1 MKISHRLFLGVI
13 PSVVGLFT
21 VAGLAYWGQYAHSAP
36 ELVVWAAG
44 AATILSLVV
53 AWSNTRY
60 VAHRVERLASIKGG
74 DEEADELDVIEQRVE
89 LLGEAA
95 TAAKAD
101 AARAAADAGR
111 RTIEYATLLAEA
123 ATSASKQ
130 LAEARLSL
138 HVLQDNHFG
147 ELNDNQEEMIG
158 AAREA
163 TEAAE
168 VELNQLR
175 EIADIDR
182 GALAL
187 RRDLVKPG
195 EIVRSL
201 LPLLNAQ
208 ATRQGVRILSEL
220 EPALPRVVGDRARLQ
235 DALGLILKDAVRYAI
250 PGTSISVHAS
260 SQAST
265 VTIVVSHGSPHSY
278 TGDVALADRLI
289 RAQGGSVAHTGDA
302 TTIALER
309 AGARGASEDPTK
321 PIRTTSP

>member
-21 VAGLAYWGQYAHSAP
+21 VAGLAYWGQYHQTAP
-36 ELVVWAAG
+36 VMVVWAAG
-44 AATILSLVV
+44 AATIISLVV
-53 AWSNTRY
+53 AWRETRY
-60 VAHRVERLASIKGG
+60 VAHRVERLASTQGE
-74 DEEADELDVIEQRVE
+74 DEKVDELDVIEQRVE

-101 AARAAADAGR
+101 AARAAEDAGR

-123 ATSASKQ
+123 VTSASNQ
-130 LAEARLSL
+130 LAQARLSL

-168 VELNQLR
+168 VELNHLR

-195 EIVRSL
+195 EIIRSL
-201 LPLLNAQ
+201 QPLLNAQ
-208 ATRQGVRILSEL
+208 ATKQGVRILLEL
-220 EPALPRVVGDRARLQ
+220 EPALPRVVGDRGRLQ
-235 DALGLILKDAVRYAI
+235 DALGLIFKDAVRYAL
-250 PGTSISVHAS
+250 PGTSISVHA
-260 SQAST
+260 ASEPSA
-265 VTIVVSHGSPHSY
+265 VTIIVNHGSPHSY

-289 RAQGGSVAHTGDA
+289 RAQGGSVSHRADA
-302 TTIALER
+302 ITITLER
-309 AGARGASEDPTK
+309 AGV
-321 PIRTTSP
+321 RTPL

>member
-21 VAGLAYWGQYAHSAP
+21 VAGLAYWGQYHQTAP
-36 ELVVWAAG
+36 VMVVWAAG
-44 AATILSLVV
+44 AATIISLVV
-53 AWSNTRY
+53 AWRETRY
-60 VAHRVERLASIKGG
+60 VAHRVERLAFTKGG
-74 DEEADELDVIEQRVE
+74 DEKVDELDVIEQRVE

-95 TAAKAD
+95 TVAKAD
-101 AARAAADAGR
+101 AARAAEDAGR
-111 RTIEYATLLAEA
+111 RNMEYATLLAEA

-168 VELNQLR
+168 VELNHLR

-195 EIVRSL
+195 EIIRSL

-208 ATRQGVRILSEL
+208 ATKQSVRILSEL
-220 EPALPRVVGDRARLQ
+220 EPALPRVVGDRGRLQ
-235 DALGLILKDAVRYAI
+235 DALGLILKDAVRYAV
-250 PGTSISVHAS
+250 PGTSVSVHAS
-260 SQAST
+260 SQPST
-265 VTIVVSHGSPHSY
+265 VTIIVNHSSPHSY

-289 RAQGGSVAHTGDA
+289 RAQGGSVTHTGDA

-309 AGARGASEDPTK
+309 AGVRDD
-321 PIRTTSP
+321 TSR

>member
-1 MKISHRLFLGVI
+1 MKISHRLFLGVL
-13 PSVVGLFT
+13 PSSVGLLT
-21 VAGLAYWGQYAHSAP
+21 VGSLAYWGQYHHTVP
-36 ELVVWAAG
+36 QLVVWAAG
-44 AATILSLVV
+44 AATILSLAV
-53 AWSNTRY
+53 AWWNTRY
-60 VAHRVERLASIKGG
+60 VAHRVERLASTRGG
-74 DEEADELDVIEQRVE
+74 DGKADELDVIEHRVE

-101 AARAAADAGR
+101 AARATEDAGR
-111 RTIEYATLLAEA
+111 RTIEYATLLAET
-123 ATSASKQ
+123 ATAASKQ

-168 VELNQLR
+168 VELNHLR

-195 EIVRSL
+195 ELIRSL
-201 LPLLNAQ
+201 LPVLNAQ
-208 ATRQGVRILSEL
+208 AVKQSVRIMSEL
-220 EPALPRVVGDRARLQ
+220 EPALPRVVGDRGRLQ

-250 PGTSISVHAS
+250 PGTTISIHATS
-260 SQAST
+260 EPTT
-265 VTIVVSHGSPHSY
+265 VTIIVNHGSPHSY

-289 RAQGGSVAHTGDA
+289 RAQSGSVTHLADS
-302 TTIALER
+302 TTITLER
-309 AGARGASEDPTK
+309 AGARSGT
-321 PIRTTSP
+321 I

>member
-1 MKISHRLFLGVI
+1 MKISQRLFLGVI

-21 VAGLAYWGQYAHSAP
+21 VAGLAYWGQYHHTAP
-36 ELVVWAAG
+36 VMVVWAAG
-44 AATILSLVV
+44 AATLISLVV
-53 AWSNTRY
+53 AWRETRY
-60 VAHRVERLASIKGG
+60 VAHRVERLASTKGG
-74 DEEADELDVIEQRVE
+74 DEKVDELDVIEQRVE

-101 AARAAADAGR
+101 AARAAADAGQR
-111 RTIEYATLLAEA
+111 NIEYATLLAEA

-168 VELNQLR
+168 VELNHLR

-195 EIVRSL
+195 EIVSSL
-201 LPLLNAQ
+201 LPLYNAQ
-208 ATRQGVRILSEL
+208 ATKQGVRIMSEL
-220 EPALPRVVGDRARLQ
+220 EPALPRVVGDRGRLQ
-235 DALGLILKDAVRYAI
+235 DALGLIFKDAVRYAV
-250 PGTSISVHAS
+250 PGSTISVHA
-260 SQAST
+260 ASAPTT
-265 VTIVVSHGSPHSY
+265 VTIIVNHGSPHSY

-289 RAQGGSVAHTGDA
+289 RAQGGSVTHREDSM
-302 TTIALER
+302 TITLER
-309 AGARGASEDPTK
+309 AGVRSAS
-321 PIRTTSP
+321 

>member
-13 PSVVGLFT
+13 PSLVGLFT

-36 ELVVWAAG
+36 LLEGWAAG
-44 AATILSLVV
+44 IATVISLVV
-53 AWSNTRY
+53 AWWNTRY
-60 VAHRVERLASIKGG
+60 VAHRVERLASTKGG
-74 DEEADELDVIEQRVE
+74 DEEVDEIDVIEHRVE

-95 TAAKAD
+95 TPAKAD
-101 AARAAADAGR
+101 AAPAAEEAGR
-111 RTIEYATLLAEA
+111 GTIEYATLLAET

-147 ELNDNQEEMIG
+147 DLNDNQEEMIG

-168 VELNQLR
+168 VELNHLR

-182 GALAL
+182 GALTL

-195 EIVRSL
+195 EIIRSL

-208 ATRQGVRILSEL
+208 ATKQGGRILSEL
-220 EPALPRVVGDRARLQ
+220 EPALPRVVGDRGRLQ
-235 DALGLILKDAVRYAI
+235 DALGLILKDAFRYPV
-250 PGTSISVHAS
+250 PGTSFSIPGS
-260 SQAST
+260 SQPAT
-265 VTIVVSHGSPHSY
+265 VTIVVNHSSPHWY
-278 TGDVALADRLI
+278 TG
-289 RAQGGSVAHTGDA
+289 
-302 TTIALER
+302 
-309 AGARGASEDPTK
+309 
-321 PIRTTSP
+321 

>member
-13 PSVVGLFT
+13 PSVIGLFT
-21 VAGLAYWGQYAHSAP
+21 VAGLAYWGQYAHAAP

-44 AATILSLVV
+44 AATVLSLVV
-53 AWSNTRY
+53 AWWNTRY
-60 VAHRVERLASIKGG
+60 VANRVERLASTKTG
-74 DEEADELDVIEQRVE
+74 EEQVDELDVIEKRVE
-89 LLGEAA
+89 SLGEAA

-101 AARAAADAGR
+101 AARAAEDAGR
-111 RTIEYATLLAEA
+111 RNIEYATLLAEA

-168 VELNQLR
+168 VELNHLR

-195 EIVRSL
+195 EIIKSL

-208 ATRQGVRILSEL
+208 ATKQGVRILSEL
-220 EPALPRVVGDRARLQ
+220 EPALPRVVGDRGRLQ
-235 DALGLILKDAVRYAI
+235 DALGLILKDAVRYAV
-250 PGTSISVHAS
+250 PGTSVSIHAS
-260 SQAST
+260 SQLST
-265 VTIVVSHGSPHSY
+265 VTIVVNHGSPHSY

-302 TTIALER
+302 TSITLER
-309 AGARGASEDPTK
+309 SGARSGQGA
-321 PIRTTSP
+321 TSS

>member
-1 MKISHRLFLGVI
+1 MKISQRLFLGVI

-21 VAGLAYWGQYAHSAP
+21 VAGLAYWGQYARTAP
-36 ELVVWAAG
+36 QLVVWAAG
-44 AATILSLVV
+44 AATVLSLAV
-53 AWSNTRY
+53 AWWNTRY
-60 VAHRVERLASIKGG
+60 VAHRVERLAAMRGG
-74 DEEADELDVIEQRVE
+74 DEVDELDVIEQRVE
-89 LLGEAA
+89 SLGEAA

-101 AARAAADAGR
+101 AARAAEDAGR
-111 RTIEYATLLAEA
+111 RNIEYATLLAEA

-147 ELNDNQEEMIG
+147 ELNDNQEEMIA

-168 VELNQLR
+168 VELNHLR

-195 EIVRSL
+195 EIIRSL

-208 ATRQGVRILSEL
+208 ATKQGVRILSET
-220 EPALPRVVGDRARLQ
+220 EPALPRVVGDRGRLQ
-235 DALGLILKDAVRYAI
+235 DALGLILKDAVRYAV
-250 PGTSISVHAS
+250 PGTSVSVHAS
-260 SQAST
+260 SQPST
-265 VTIVVSHGSPHSY
+265 VTIVVNHSSPHSY

-289 RAQGGSVAHTGDA
+289 RAQGGSVTHTGDA

-309 AGARGASEDPTK
+309 AGVRSGTP
-321 PIRTTSP
+321 R

>member
-1 MKISHRLFLGVI
+1 VKISQRLFLGVI

-21 VAGLAYWGQYAHSAP
+21 VAGLAYWGQYAHQAP
-36 ELVVWAAG
+36 QLVVWAAG
-44 AATILSLVV
+44 AATVLSLAV
-53 AWSNTRY
+53 AWWNTRY
-60 VAHRVERLASIKGG
+60 VAHRVERLASRKGG
-74 DEEADELDVIEQRVE
+74 DEEVDELDVIEQRVE
-89 LLGEAA
+89 SLGEAA

-101 AARAAADAGR
+101 AARAAEDAGR
-111 RTIEYATLLAEA
+111 RNIEYATLLAEA

-168 VELNQLR
+168 VELNHLR

-195 EIVRSL
+195 EVIRSL

-208 ATRQGVRILSEL
+208 ATKQGVRILSEL
-220 EPALPRVVGDRARLQ
+220 EPALPRVVGDRGRLQ
-235 DALGLILKDAVRYAI
+235 DALGLILKDAVRYAV
-250 PGTSISVHAS
+250 PGTSVSVHAS
-260 SQAST
+260 SQPST
-265 VTIVVSHGSPHSY
+265 VTIVVNHSSPHSY

-289 RAQGGSVAHTGDA
+289 RAQGGSVTHTGDA

-309 AGARGASEDPTK
+309 AGVRS
-321 PIRTTSP
+321 SV

>member
-1 MKISHRLFLGVI
+1 MKISHRLFLGMI
-13 PSVVGLFT
+13 PSLVGLLT
-21 VAGLAYWGQYAHSAP
+21 VAGLAYWGRYAHAAP

-44 AATILSLVV
+44 VATIVSLVV
-53 AWSNTRY
+53 AWWNTSY
-60 VAHRVERLASIKGG
+60 VAQRVERLAFTRDGG
-74 DEEADELDVIEQRVE
+74 EETDELDVIEHRVE

-95 TAAKAD
+95 STARAD
-101 AARAAADAGR
+101 AARAAEDAGR
-111 RTIEYATLLAEA
+111 RTIEYATLLAET

-168 VELNQLR
+168 VELNHLR
-175 EIADIDR
+175 QIADLDR

-195 EIVRSL
+195 EIIRSL
-201 LPLLNAQ
+201 QPLLNAQ
-208 ATRQGVRILSEL
+208 AAKHGVRIVVEL
-220 EPALPRVVGDRARLQ
+220 EPALPRVVGDRGRLQ
-235 DALGLILKDAVRYAI
+235 DALGLILKDAVRYAL
-250 PGTSISVHAS
+250 PGASISVHA
-260 SQAST
+260 ASEPSA
-265 VTIVVSHGSPHSY
+265 VTIIVNHGSPHSY

-289 RAQGGSVAHTGDA
+289 RAQRGSVTHREDS
-302 TTIALER
+302 TTITLER
-309 AGARGASEDPTK
+309 AGVS
-321 PIRTTSP
+321 TSAPR

>member
-1 MKISHRLFLGVI
+1 
-13 PSVVGLFT
+13 
-21 VAGLAYWGQYAHSAP
+21 
-36 ELVVWAAG
+36 
-44 AATILSLVV
+44 
-53 AWSNTRY
+53 
-60 VAHRVERLASIKGG
+60 VERLASAKGG
-74 DEEADELDVIEQRVE
+74 NEETDELDVIEQRVE

-101 AARAAADAGR
+101 AARAAEDAGR

-168 VELNQLR
+168 VELNHLR
-175 EIADIDR
+175 EIVDIDR

-195 EIVRSL
+195 EIIRSL

-208 ATRQGVRILSEL
+208 ATKQGVRIVSEL
-220 EPALPRVVGDRARLQ
+220 EPALPRAVGDRGRLQ
-235 DALGLILKDAVRYAI
+235 DALGLILKDAVRYAV
-250 PGTSISVHAS
+250 PGTTISIHAAS
-260 SQAST
+260 ERST
-265 VTIVVSHGSPHSY
+265 VTIVVNHGSPHSY

-289 RAQGGSVAHTGDA
+289 RAQRGSVTHRDDS
-302 TTIALER
+302 TTITLER
-309 AGARGASEDPTK
+309 AGASNPT
-321 PIRTTSP
+321 PA

>member
-21 VAGLAYWGQYAHSAP
+21 VAGLAYWGQYHQTAP
-36 ELVVWAAG
+36 VMVVWAAG
-44 AATILSLVV
+44 AATIISLVV
-53 AWSNTRY
+53 AWRETRY
-60 VAHRVERLASIKGG
+60 VARRVERLASTKGG
-74 DEEADELDVIEQRVE
+74 YEKVDELDVIEQRVE
-89 LLGEAA
+89 SLGEAA

-101 AARAAADAGR
+101 AARAAEDAGR
-111 RTIEYATLLAEA
+111 RNIEYATLLAEA

-168 VELNQLR
+168 VELNHLR

-182 GALAL
+182 GALTL

-195 EIVRSL
+195 ELIKSL
-201 LPLLNAQ
+201 LPILNAQ
-208 ATRQGVRILSEL
+208 ATKQGVRILSEL
-220 EPALPRVVGDRARLQ
+220 EPALPRVVGDRGRLQ

-250 PGTSISVHAS
+250 PGTSISIHA
-260 SQAST
+260 ASEPT
-265 VTIVVSHGSPHSY
+265 RIKIIVNHGSPHSY

-289 RAQGGSVAHTGDA
+289 AAQGGSVTHQPEG
-302 TTIALER
+302 TTISLER
-309 AGARGASEDPTK
+309 AGMGSVASRPNE
-321 PIRTTSP
+321 

>member
-1 MKISHRLFLGVI
+1 MKISHRLFLGVL
-13 PSVVGLFT
+13 PSSVGLLT
-21 VAGLAYWGQYAHSAP
+21 VASLAYWGQYHHTVP
-36 ELVVWAAG
+36 LLVVWAAA
-44 AATILSLVV
+44 AATLISLAV
-53 AWSNTRY
+53 AWWNTRY
-60 VAHRVERLASIKGG
+60 VAHRVERLASTREGSG
-74 DEEADELDVIEQRVE
+74 EADELDVIEHRVE

-101 AARAAADAGR
+101 AARAAEDAGR
-111 RTIEYATLLAEA
+111 RTIEYATLLAET
-123 ATSASKQ
+123 ATAASKQ

-168 VELNQLR
+168 VELNHLR

-195 EIVRSL
+195 EMIRSL
-201 LPLLNAQ
+201 LPVLNAQ
-208 ATRQGVRILSEL
+208 AARQSVRIMSEL
-220 EPALPRVVGDRARLQ
+220 EPALPRVVGDRGRLQ

-250 PGTSISVHAS
+250 PGTTISIHATS
-260 SQAST
+260 EPAT
-265 VTIVVSHGSPHSY
+265 VTIIVNHGSPHSY

-289 RAQGGSVAHTGDA
+289 RAQGGSVSHRDES
-302 TTIALER
+302 TTITLER
-309 AGARGASEDPTK
+309 AGARSGTV
-321 PIRTTSP
+321 

>member
-1 MKISHRLFLGVI
+1 VKISQRLFLGVI

-21 VAGLAYWGQYAHSAP
+21 VAGLAYWGQYHHTAP
-36 ELVVWAAG
+36 EMVVWAAG
-44 AATILSLVV
+44 AATLISLVV
-53 AWSNTRY
+53 AWRETRY
-60 VAHRVERLASIKGG
+60 VAHRVERLASAKGG
-74 DEEADELDVIEQRVE
+74 DGEIDELDVIEHRVA

-95 TAAKAD
+95 TAAQAD
-101 AARAAADAGR
+101 AARAAEDAGR
-111 RTIEYATLLAEA
+111 RNIEYATLLAEA

-168 VELNQLR
+168 VELNHLR

-182 GALAL
+182 GALSL

-195 EIVRSL
+195 EIIRSL

-208 ATRQGVRILSEL
+208 ATKQGVRILSEL
-220 EPALPRVVGDRARLQ
+220 EPALPRVVGDRGRLQ
-235 DALGLILKDAVRYAI
+235 DALGLILKDAVRYAV
-250 PGTSISVHAS
+250 PGTSVSVHAS
-260 SQAST
+260 SQPAT
-265 VTIVVSHGSPHSY
+265 VTIVVNHSSPHSY

-289 RAQGGSVAHTGDA
+289 RAQGGSVTHTGDA

-309 AGARGASEDPTK
+309 AGVRSTP
-321 PIRTTSP
+321 

>member
-1 MKISHRLFLGVI
+1 VKISHRLFLGVV

-21 VAGLAYWGQYAHSAP
+21 VAGLAYWGQYHHTAP

-44 AATILSLVV
+44 AATMLSLIV
-53 AWSNTRY
+53 AWRETRY
-60 VAHRVERLASIKGG
+60 VAHRVERLASAKGAG
-74 DEEADELDVIEQRVE
+74 EEADELDVIEQRVE
-89 LLGEAA
+89 SLGEAA

-101 AARAAADAGR
+101 AARAAEDAGR
-111 RTIEYATLLAEA
+111 RTMEYATLLAEA

-168 VELNQLR
+168 VELDQLR
-175 EIADIDR
+175 QIADIDR

-195 EIVRSL
+195 DLIKSL
-201 LPLLNAQ
+201 LPTLNAQ
-208 ATRQGVRILSEL
+208 AAKQGVRILSEL
-220 EPALPRVVGDRARLQ
+220 EPALPRIVGDRGRLQ
-235 DALGLILKDAVRYAI
+235 DALGLILKDAVRFAV
-250 PGTSISVHAS
+250 PGTSVSIHA
-260 SQAST
+260 ASEPT
-265 VTIVVSHGSPHSY
+265 RIRIIVNHGSPHSY

-289 RAQGGSVAHTGDA
+289 TAQGGSVTHQPEG
-302 TTIALER
+302 TTISLER
-309 AGARGASEDPTK
+309 AGTGSL
-321 PIRTTSP
+321 

>member
-21 VAGLAYWGQYAHSAP
+21 VAGLAYWGQYAHRAP
-36 ELVVWAAG
+36 LAVVWAAG
-44 AATILSLVV
+44 AATILSLAA

-60 VAHRVERLASIKGG
+60 VAQRVERLASSRVTGR
-74 DEEADELDVIEQRVE
+74 EVDELDVIEHHVE
-89 LLGEAA
+89 SLGEAA
-95 TAAKAD
+95 TAARAD
-101 AARAAADAGR
+101 AARATEDAGR

-168 VELNQLR
+168 VELNHLR

-195 EIVRSL
+195 EIVSSL
-201 LPLLNAQ
+201 LPLYNAQ
-208 ATRQGVRILSEL
+208 ATKQGVRIMSEL
-220 EPALPRVVGDRARLQ
+220 EPALPRVVGDRGRLQ
-235 DALGLILKDAVRYAI
+235 DALGLIFKDAVRYAV
-250 PGTSISVHAS
+250 PGSTISVHAAS
-260 SQAST
+260 APST
-265 VTIVVSHGSPHSY
+265 VTIIENHGSPHSY

-289 RAQGGSVAHTGDA
+289 RAQGGSVTHREDS
-302 TTIALER
+302 TTITLER
-309 AGARGASEDPTK
+309 AGVRSAS
-321 PIRTTSP
+321 

>member
-1 MKISHRLFLGVI
+1 MKISQRLFLGLI

-21 VAGLAYWGQYAHSAP
+21 VAGLAYWGQYARTAP
-36 ELVVWAAG
+36 QLVVWAAG
-44 AATILSLVV
+44 AATVLSLAV
-53 AWSNTRY
+53 AWWNTRY
-60 VAHRVERLASIKGG
+60 VAHRVERLASMRGG
-74 DEEADELDVIEQRVE
+74 DEVDELDVIEQRVE
-89 LLGEAA
+89 SLGEAA

-101 AARAAADAGR
+101 AARAAEDAGR
-111 RTIEYATLLAEA
+111 RNIEYATLLAEA

-168 VELNQLR
+168 VELNHLR

-195 EIVRSL
+195 EIIRSL

-208 ATRQGVRILSEL
+208 ATKQGVRILSEL
-220 EPALPRVVGDRARLQ
+220 EPALPRVVGDRGRLQ
-235 DALGLILKDAVRYAI
+235 DALGLILKDAVRYAV
-250 PGTSISVHAS
+250 PGTSVSVHAS
-260 SQAST
+260 SQPST
-265 VTIVVSHGSPHSY
+265 VTIVVNHSSPHSY

-289 RAQGGSVAHTGDA
+289 RAQGGSVTHTGDA

-309 AGARGASEDPTK
+309 AGVRSG
-321 PIRTTSP
+321 TSQ

>member
-1 MKISHRLFLGVI
+1 MKISHRLFLGMI
-13 PSVVGLFT
+13 PSAVGLFT
-21 VAGLAYWGQYAHSAP
+21 VAGLAYWGQYAHTAP
-36 ELVVWAAG
+36 QLVVWAAG
-44 AATILSLVV
+44 AATILSLAI
-53 AWSNTRY
+53 AWWNARY
-60 VAHRVERLASIKGG
+60 VAQRVERLASGEG
-74 DEEADELDVIEQRVE
+74 DDEKVDELDVIEQRVE
-89 LLGEAA
+89 SLGEAA

-101 AARAAADAGR
+101 AARAAEDAGR
-111 RTIEYATLLAEA
+111 RNIEYATLLAEA

-168 VELNQLR
+168 VELNHLR

-182 GALAL
+182 GALSL

-195 EIVRSL
+195 EVIRSL

-208 ATRQGVRILSEL
+208 ATKQGVRILSEL
-220 EPALPRVVGDRARLQ
+220 EPALPRVVGDRGRLQ
-235 DALGLILKDAVRYAI
+235 DALGLILKDAVRYAV
-250 PGTSISVHAS
+250 PGTSVSVHAS
-260 SQAST
+260 SQPAT
-265 VTIVVSHGSPHSY
+265 VTIVVNHSSPHSY

-289 RAQGGSVAHTGDA
+289 RAQGGSVTHTGDA
-302 TTIALER
+302 TTIALDR
-309 AGARGASEDPTK
+309 AGVLSTR
-321 PIRTTSP
+321 

>member
-21 VAGLAYWGQYAHSAP
+21 VAGLAYWGQYHQTAP
-36 ELVVWAAG
+36 VMVVWAAG
-44 AATILSLVV
+44 AATIISLVV
-53 AWSNTRY
+53 AWRETRY
-60 VAHRVERLASIKGG
+60 VAHRVERLASTKGG
-74 DEEADELDVIEQRVE
+74 DEKVDELDVIEQRVE

-111 RTIEYATLLAEA
+111 RNMEYATLLAEA

-168 VELNQLR
+168 VELNHLR

-195 EIVRSL
+195 EIIRSL

-208 ATRQGVRILSEL
+208 ATKQSVRILSEL
-220 EPALPRVVGDRARLQ
+220 EPALPRVVGDRGRLQ
-235 DALGLILKDAVRYAI
+235 DALGLILKDAVRYAV
-250 PGTSISVHAS
+250 PGTSVSVHAS
-260 SQAST
+260 SQPLT
-265 VTIVVSHGSPHSY
+265 VTIVVNHSSPHSY

-289 RAQGGSVAHTGDA
+289 RAQGGSVTHTGDA

-309 AGARGASEDPTK
+309 AGVRDD
-321 PIRTTSP
+321 TSR

>member
-1 MKISHRLFLGVI
+1 MKISHRLFLGMI
-13 PSVVGLFT
+13 PSAVGLFT
-21 VAGLAYWGQYAHSAP
+21 VAGLAYWGQYAHTAP
-36 ELVVWAAG
+36 QLVVWAAG
-44 AATILSLVV
+44 AATILSLAI
-53 AWSNTRY
+53 AWWNARY
-60 VAHRVERLASIKGG
+60 VAQRVERLASRKG
-74 DEEADELDVIEQRVE
+74 DEKVDELDVIEQRVE
-89 LLGEAA
+89 SLGEAA

-101 AARAAADAGR
+101 AARAAEDAGR

-168 VELNQLR
+168 VELNHLR

-195 EIVRSL
+195 EIIRSL

-208 ATRQGVRILSEL
+208 ATKQGVRILSEL
-220 EPALPRVVGDRARLQ
+220 EPALPRVVGDRGRLQ
-235 DALGLILKDAVRYAI
+235 DALGLILKDAVRYAV
-250 PGTSISVHAS
+250 PGTSVSVHAS
-260 SQAST
+260 SQPST
-265 VTIVVSHGSPHSY
+265 VTIVVNHSSPHSY

-289 RAQGGSVAHTGDA
+289 RAQGGSVTHTGDA

-309 AGARGASEDPTK
+309 AGVRSMTPG
-321 PIRTTSP
+321 

>member
-1 MKISHRLFLGVI
+1 MKISQRLFLGVI

-21 VAGLAYWGQYAHSAP
+21 VAGLAYWGQYHHTAP
-36 ELVVWAAG
+36 EMVVWAAA
-44 AATILSLVV
+44 AATLISLVV
-53 AWSNTRY
+53 AWRETRY
-60 VAHRVERLASIKGG
+60 VAHRVERLASTKGG
-74 DEEADELDVIEQRVE
+74 DETVDELDVIEQRVE

-111 RTIEYATLLAEA
+111 RNIEYATLLAEA

-168 VELNQLR
+168 VELNHLR

-195 EIVRSL
+195 EIVSSL
-201 LPLLNAQ
+201 LPLYNAQ
-208 ATRQGVRILSEL
+208 ATKQGVRIMSEL
-220 EPALPRVVGDRARLQ
+220 EPALPRVVGDRGRLQ
-235 DALGLILKDAVRYAI
+235 DALGLIFKDAVRYAV
-250 PGTSISVHAS
+250 PGSTISVHA
-260 SQAST
+260 ASAPAS
-265 VTIVVSHGSPHSY
+265 VTIIVNHGSPHSY
-278 TGDVALADRLI
+278 TGDMALADRLI
-289 RAQGGSVAHTGDA
+289 RAQGGSVTHREDS
-302 TTIALER
+302 TTITLER
-309 AGARGASEDPTK
+309 AGVRSAS
-321 PIRTTSP
+321 SA

>member
-1 MKISHRLFLGVI
+1 MKISHRLFLGII

-21 VAGLAYWGQYAHSAP
+21 VAGLAYWGQYAHTAP
-36 ELVVWAAG
+36 ELFVWAAG
-44 AATILSLVV
+44 AATLFSLGI
-53 AWSNTRY
+53 AWWNTRY
-60 VAHRVERLASIKGG
+60 VAQRVERLASAKGG
-74 DEEADELDVIEQRVE
+74 DAETDELDVIEHRVE

-168 VELNQLR
+168 IELTHLR

-182 GALAL
+182 GALTL

-195 EIVRSL
+195 ELIKSL
-201 LPLLNAQ
+201 LPILNAQ
-208 ATRQGVRILSEL
+208 ATKQSVRILSEL
-220 EPALPRVVGDRARLQ
+220 EPALPRVVGDRGRLQ
-235 DALGLILKDAVRYAI
+235 DALGLILKDAVRYAV
-250 PGTSISVHAS
+250 PGTSVSIHAS
-260 SQAST
+260 SQPTT
-265 VTIVVSHGSPHSY
+265 VTIVVNHSSPHSY

-289 RAQGGSVAHTGDA
+289 RAQGGSVTHTGDA

-309 AGARGASEDPTK
+309 AGV
-321 PIRTTSP
+321 RTGTSQ

>member
-21 VAGLAYWGQYAHSAP
+21 VAGLAYWGQYARTAP
-36 ELVVWAAG
+36 QLVVWAAG
-44 AATILSLVV
+44 AATVVSLIV
-53 AWSNTRY
+53 AWWNTRY
-60 VAHRVERLASIKGG
+60 VAHRVELLASTKDS
-74 DEEADELDVIEQRVE
+74 DEEVDELDVIQQRVE

-95 TAAKAD
+95 TTAKAD
-101 AARAAADAGR
+101 AARAAEDAGR
-111 RTIEYATLLAEA
+111 RTKEYATLLAEA

-168 VELNQLR
+168 VELNHLR

-182 GALAL
+182 GALTL

-195 EIVRSL
+195 EIIGSL
-201 LPLLNAQ
+201 QPLLNAQ
-208 ATRQGVRILSEL
+208 ATKQGVRILLEL
-220 EPALPRVVGDRARLQ
+220 EPALPRVVGDRGRLQ
-235 DALGLILKDAVRYAI
+235 DALGLILKDAVRYAL
-250 PGTSISVHAS
+250 PGTSISVHA
-260 SQAST
+260 ASEPSA
-265 VTIVVSHGSPHSY
+265 VTIIVNHGSPHSY
-278 TGDVALADRLI
+278 TGDAALADRLI
-289 RAQGGSVAHTGDA
+289 RAQGGSVAHREDS
-302 TTIALER
+302 TTITLER
-309 AGARGASEDPTK
+309 AGV
-321 PIRTTSP
+321 RTATAG

>member
-21 VAGLAYWGQYAHSAP
+21 VAGLAYWGQYARTAP
-36 ELVVWAAG
+36 QLVVWAAG
-44 AATILSLVV
+44 AATLVSLIV
-53 AWSNTRY
+53 AWWNTRY
-60 VAHRVERLASIKGG
+60 VAHRVERLASAK
-74 DEEADELDVIEQRVE
+74 DSDDRVDELDVIEQRVE

-95 TAAKAD
+95 TTAKAD
-101 AARAAADAGR
+101 AVRAAEDAGR
-111 RTIEYATLLAEA
+111 RTKEYAALLAET

-168 VELNQLR
+168 VELNHLR

-182 GALAL
+182 GALTL

-195 EIVRSL
+195 EIIRSL
-201 LPLLNAQ
+201 QPLLNAQ
-208 ATRQGVRILSEL
+208 ASKQGVRILLEL
-220 EPALPRVVGDRARLQ
+220 EPALPRVVGDRGRLQ
-235 DALGLILKDAVRYAI
+235 DALGLILKDAVRYAL
-250 PGTSISVHAS
+250 PGTSISVHA
-260 SQAST
+260 ASEPSA
-265 VTIVVSHGSPHSY
+265 VTIVVNHGSPHSY

-289 RAQGGSVAHTGDA
+289 RAQGGSVSHRADS
-302 TTIALER
+302 TTITLER
-309 AGARGASEDPTK
+309 AGV
-321 PIRTTSP
+321 RTAL

>member
-21 VAGLAYWGQYAHSAP
+21 VAGLAYWGQYARTAP
-36 ELVVWAAG
+36 QLVVWAAG
-44 AATILSLVV
+44 AATVVSLIV
-53 AWSNTRY
+53 AWWNTRY
-60 VAHRVERLASIKGG
+60 VAQRVERLASTKGG
-74 DEEADELDVIEQRVE
+74 DEKVDELDVIEHRVE

-95 TAAKAD
+95 TTAKAD
-101 AARAAADAGR
+101 AARAAEDAGR
-111 RTIEYATLLAEA
+111 RTKEYAALLAET

-168 VELNQLR
+168 VELNHLR

-182 GALAL
+182 GALTL

-195 EIVRSL
+195 EIIKSL
-201 LPLLNAQ
+201 QPLLNAQ
-208 ATRQGVRILSEL
+208 ATKQGVRILLEL
-220 EPALPRVVGDRARLQ
+220 EPALPRVVGDRGRLQ
-235 DALGLILKDAVRYAI
+235 DALGLILKDAVRYAL
-250 PGTSISVHAS
+250 PGTSISVHA
-260 SQAST
+260 ASEPSA
-265 VTIVVSHGSPHSY
+265 VTIIVNHGSPHSY

-289 RAQGGSVAHTGDA
+289 RAQGGSVTHRADS
-302 TTIALER
+302 TTITLER
-309 AGARGASEDPTK
+309 AGVRTAS
-321 PIRTTSP
+321 

>member
-21 VAGLAYWGQYAHSAP
+21 VAGLAYWGQYAHTAP
-36 ELVVWAAG
+36 QLVVWAAG
-44 AATILSLVV
+44 AATAVSLVV
-53 AWSNTRY
+53 AWWNTRY
-60 VAHRVERLASIKGG
+60 VAQRVERLASTRGG
-74 DEEADELDVIEQRVE
+74 EDEADELDVIEHRVE

-95 TAAKAD
+95 TTAKAD
-101 AARAAADAGR
+101 AARAAEDAGR
-111 RTIEYATLLAEA
+111 RTKEYATLLAET

-168 VELNQLR
+168 VELNHLR

-182 GALAL
+182 GALTL

-195 EIVRSL
+195 EIIKSL
-201 LPLLNAQ
+201 QPLLNAQ
-208 ATRQGVRILSEL
+208 ATKQGVRILLEL
-220 EPALPRVVGDRARLQ
+220 EPALPRVVGDRGRLQ
-235 DALGLILKDAVRYAI
+235 DALGLILKDAVRYAL
-250 PGTSISVHAS
+250 PGTSISVHAAS
-260 SQAST
+260 NPST
-265 VTIVVSHGSPHSY
+265 VTIIVNHGSPHSY

-289 RAQGGSVAHTGDA
+289 RAQGGSVTHREDS

-309 AGARGASEDPTK
+309 AGVKTAISG
-321 PIRTTSP
+321 

>member
-13 PSVVGLFT
+13 PSLVGLFT
-21 VAGLAYWGQYAHSAP
+21 VAGLAYWGQYHHTAP
-36 ELVVWAAG
+36 EVVVWAAG
-44 AATILSLVV
+44 AATIVSLIV
-53 AWSNTRY
+53 AWRETRY
-60 VAHRVERLASIKGG
+60 VAHRVERLASAKGG

-89 LLGEAA
+89 SLGEAA

-101 AARAAADAGR
+101 AMRAAADAGR

-123 ATSASKQ
+123 TTSASKQ

-168 VELNQLR
+168 VELTHLR

-182 GALAL
+182 GAMAL

-195 EIVRSL
+195 EIIRSL

-208 ATRQGVRILSEL
+208 ASKQGVRILSEL
-220 EPALPRVVGDRARLQ
+220 EPALPRVVGDRGRLQ
-235 DALGLILKDAVRYAI
+235 DALGLILKDAVRYAL
-250 PGTSISVHAS
+250 PGTSISIHATS
-260 SQAST
+260 EQST
-265 VTIVVSHGSPHSY
+265 VTIIVNHGSPHSY

-289 RAQGGSVAHTGDA
+289 RAQGGSVSHRDDS
-302 TTIALER
+302 TTITLER
-309 AGARGASEDPTK
+309 AGARSGSAGQ
-321 PIRTTSP
+321 

>member
-1 MKISHRLFLGVI
+1 MKISHRLFLGII
-13 PSVVGLFT
+13 PSLVGLLT
-21 VAGLAYWGQYAHSAP
+21 VAGLAYWGQYAHAAP

-44 AATILSLVV
+44 AATVIALVV
-53 AWSNTRY
+53 AWWNTRY
-60 VAHRVERLASIKGG
+60 VAHRVERLASTKDG
-74 DEEADELDVIEQRVE
+74 DQKVDELDVIEHRVE

-95 TAAKAD
+95 TTARAD

-168 VELNQLR
+168 VELTHLR
-175 EIADIDR
+175 EIADLDR

-195 EIVRSL
+195 EIIQSL
-201 LPLLNAQ
+201 QPLLNAQ
-208 ATRQGVRILSEL
+208 ATKQGVRILLEL
-220 EPALPRVVGDRARLQ
+220 EPALPRVVGDRGRLQ
-235 DALGLILKDAVRYAI
+235 DALGLILKDAVRYAL
-250 PGTSISVHAS
+250 PGTSISVHA
-260 SQAST
+260 ASGT
-265 VTIVVSHGSPHSY
+265 DAVTIIVNHSSPHSY

-289 RAQGGSVAHTGDA
+289 RAQGGSVTHREDS
-302 TTIALER
+302 TTITLER
-309 AGARGASEDPTK
+309 AGVS
-321 PIRTTSP
+321 TSTPR

>member
-1 MKISHRLFLGVI
+1 MKISQRLFLGVI

-21 VAGLAYWGQYAHSAP
+21 VAGLAYWGQYHHTAP
-36 ELVVWAAG
+36 EMVVWAAG
-44 AATILSLVV
+44 AATLISLVV
-53 AWSNTRY
+53 AWRETRY
-60 VAHRVERLASIKGG
+60 VAHRVERLASSKG
-74 DEEADELDVIEQRVE
+74 EAGEVDELDVIEHRVE

-101 AARAAADAGR
+101 AARAAEDAGR
-111 RTIEYATLLAEA
+111 RNIEYATLLAEA

-168 VELNQLR
+168 VELNHLR

-182 GALAL
+182 GALSL

-195 EIVRSL
+195 EIIRSL

-208 ATRQGVRILSEL
+208 ATKQGVRILSEL
-220 EPALPRVVGDRARLQ
+220 EPALPRVVGDRGRLQ
-235 DALGLILKDAVRYAI
+235 DALGLILKDAVRYAV
-250 PGTSISVHAS
+250 PGTSVSVHAS
-260 SQAST
+260 SQPAT
-265 VTIVVSHGSPHSY
+265 VTIVVNHSSPHSY

-289 RAQGGSVAHTGDA
+289 RAQGGSVTHTGDA

-309 AGARGASEDPTK
+309 AGVRSTP
-321 PIRTTSP
+321 